1 MELTLTIDSRPLT
14 LELDDVVAGLL
25 AVRLNVPSDT
35 DTRAALCRY
44 LSDEAARGCSTRTIC
59 ASASC
64 GA

>member
-25 AVRLNVPSDT
+25 AVRLNLPSDA

-44 LSDEAARGCSTRTIC
+44 LSDAG
-59 ASASC
+59 
-64 GA
+64 GPGMLG